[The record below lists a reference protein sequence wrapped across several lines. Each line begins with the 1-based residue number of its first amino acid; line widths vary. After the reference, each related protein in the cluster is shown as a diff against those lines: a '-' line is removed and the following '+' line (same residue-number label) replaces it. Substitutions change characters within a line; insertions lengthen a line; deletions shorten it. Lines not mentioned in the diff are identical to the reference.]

1 MVGKVLTGNGITRC
15 EKGSYAL
22 VGGDELS
29 DSERDQ
35 LLELCRQRLDAFREQ
50 RGEEVDPI
58 VPSNQ
63 GGTSD
68 LSNLPALCFRCNAGK
83 RDAVCLR
90 KRAPPISA
98 GCRPATPGARRA
110 VCSARWRAAAGCCWR
125 THSKLCIA
133 VADLV
138 IKGQAMS
145 FQSCTPRAMSNCQ
158 VQR

>member
-15 EKGSYAL
+15 EKGSYAQ

-98 GCRPATPGARRA
+98 GCR
-110 VCSARWRAAAGCCWR
+110 
-125 THSKLCIA
+125 
-133 VADLV
+133 LV